1 MTADDFDKPI
11 INICLV
17 CRIFPEAASAI
28 PRC

>member
-17 CRIFPEAASAI
+17 CRLFPEAASA
-28 PRC
+28 PAWC